1 VLDTWVCSS
10 CHSINREREPR
21 CYKCRGPRS
30 EATGE
35 GAGLRPVRAIEA
47 RLANPYHSTVELAIL
62 AAALILGVI
71 AIEIYTTVLEG
82 PATSAFLSLLD
93 QIAAGASFDR
103 ANFESAYAPLDRI
116 WIPSLIVFAAALLAF
131 AGWLSLTLGNVP
143 ALGGGEPSV
152 SPRRAFVYAI
162 IPGLNLRRVPSLIQE
177 VLYKLDPRAG
187 GIFTVAAA
195 WIGLVGSWILARIV
209 NAYLDGRLR
218 AEARTADSAAQFAA
232 ASKQVIISGYV
243 FDIAITAMIS
253 VGALALVVIIFQVE
267 RRAAARNREI
277 EGVLGPT

>member
-10 CHSINREREPR
+10 CHSINRERAPR
-21 CYKCRGPRS
+21 CYKCRAPRS

-35 GAGLRPVRAIEA
+35 GEGLRPARAIEA
-47 RLANPYHSTVELAIL
+47 RLVAPYHSSVELAIL
-62 AAALILGVI
+62 AAALILGVV
-71 AIEIYTTVLEG
+71 AMEIYATVLEG
-82 PATSAFLSLLD
+82 PAVDRILALLD
-93 QIAAGASFDR
+93 QIAAGGTFVPGAFD
-103 ANFESAYAPLDRI
+103 SAYAPVDRLL
-116 WIPSLIVFAAALLAF
+116 IPSLVVFGAALLAF
-131 AGWLSLTLGNVP
+131 AGWLSVTIGNIP
-143 ALGGGEPSV
+143 GLGGGDPSV
-152 SPRRAFVYAI
+152 SARQAFVYSI
-162 IPGLNLRRVPSLIQE
+162 IPGLNLRRVPALIQE

-218 AEARTADSAAQFAA
+218 AEARNATSVAQLA
-232 ASKQVIISGYV
+232 ASSKELIIWGYV

-253 VGALALVVIIFQVE
+253 LGALALVVIIFQVE

-277 EGVLGPT
+277 DRVLGPT